1 MFEYISL
8 KACNKPRIDT
18 ESHSESIEVSIPKS
32 SAAKGGHSGPGSPVE
47 SDGTLYAKNI

>member
-8 KACNKPRIDT
+8 KKWYQPPIDT
-18 ESHSESIEVSIPKS
+18 ESHSESIEISIPKS